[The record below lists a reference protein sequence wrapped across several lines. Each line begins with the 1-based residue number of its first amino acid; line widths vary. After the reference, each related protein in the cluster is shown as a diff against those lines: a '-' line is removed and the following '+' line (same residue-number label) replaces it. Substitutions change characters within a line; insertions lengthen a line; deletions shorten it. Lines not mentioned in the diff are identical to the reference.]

1 MEKLAHVR
9 IDDRLIH
16 GQIIAS
22 WLNIIH
28 CSTIVVADDKAAK
41 DSLQSMM
48 LQMACPS
55 GITLKILPIAEAR
68 DFLVSPALDRTKTLL
83 ILRNAESALRLT
95 EVDLGIT
102 EINVGNVSS
111 GGGRKKYS
119 KSVWLNDADIA
130 AFTQLHDRGISL
142 EVRIVPSDKGTD
154 LIRMIRK

>member
-1 MEKLAHVR
+1 MEKFAHVR

-22 WLNIIH
+22 WLGVIH
-28 CSTIVVADDKAAK
+28 CTTIVVADDKAAK

-55 GITLKILPIAEAR
+55 SITLKIVPIDEAKTR
-68 DFLVSPALDRTKTLL
+68 LVSPAIDRAKTLL

-95 EVDLGIT
+95 ETDIGID

-111 GGGRKKYS
+111 AAGRKKYS

-130 AFTQLHDRGISL
+130 AFTALHDRGIRL

-154 LIRMIRK
+154 LVKMMQK